1 MNSSIDM
8 IPGDEDV
15 KKKAEQILVSVYC
28 ENLGFDCKRSG
39 SSKEPLMGLSGSG
52 KPTALSNSLLTFL
65 TSTHKIHIFT
75 QLGPGFS
82 LLTFSI
88 LFQLTDISHVHP

>member
-52 KPTALSNSLLTFL
+52 KPTAY
-65 TSTHKIHIFT
+65 
-75 QLGPGFS
+75 
-82 LLTFSI
+82 
-88 LFQLTDISHVHP
+88 